1 MADVSPQKLR
11 DLLRQHFTLPDLEDL
26 CFEMDVSWDDVRGE
40 TLSEKARELTRYC
53 QSQGRLP
60 ELLVHA
66 RRLRPA
72 VDWTAET
79 RADPAPVGLV
89 PAASPPAAPHAA
101 APHAAAPL
109 AAADNAAAL
118 TELQTFKALLDE
130 SWALFLSHNQ
140 QRGRLAQLLV
150 RNHRAELPPFEGYD
164 DLFYK
169 MHDAMNEDETALFR
183 IVRGNTRR
191 GTHRMNSR
199 ILEWVEAHPIAAL
212 LPERTAAVAE
222 LEAQVLALKVHLEE
236 WFAKYE
242 DTFLPDE
249 KRTLVYLDDE
259 KKHGKGWP
267 KELLPAVAAAIA
279 GLGG

>member
-1 MADVSPQKLR
+1 MSAISPQKLR
-11 DLLRQHFTLPDLEDL
+11 DLLRQYFKLPELEDL
-26 CFEMDVSWDDVRGE
+26 CFEMGDIEWGDLRGE
-40 TLSEKARELTRYC
+40 TLSEKARELVLYC
-53 QSQGRLP
+53 QKQGRLA

-72 VDWTAET
+72 IDWTAET
-79 RADPAPVGLV
+79 RADEPGVV
-89 PAASPPAAPHAA
+89 PAAR
-101 APHAAAPL
+101 
-109 AAADNAAAL
+109 ADNAEAL
-118 TELQTFKALLDE
+118 RELRTFQSLLAE
-130 SWALFLSHNQ
+130 SWALFLSHNA
-140 QRGRLAQLLV
+140 QRGRLFEMV
-150 RNHRAELPPFEGYD
+150 ITNRRGRVPDFEGYD

-169 MHDAMNEDETALFR
+169 LHDEMSAEETELFR

-191 GTHRMNSR
+191 GTHRMNGR
-199 ILEWVEAHPIAAL
+199 ILEWVEAHPVAAL

-249 KRTLVYLDDE
+249 KRTLVYLADE

-267 KELLPAVAAAIA
+267 KELDGAVAGAIA
-279 GLGG
+279 ELSR